1 MKEKIKDF
9 WNKHKGKIALG
20 AVTLGTGLVA
30 FKLFGKNR
38 EMAGQIENLNHQVNG
53 LQKTIERQSYVIG
66 KQNQK
71 LYGGK
76 SEM

>member
-1 MKEKIKDF
+1 MEKLKNF
-9 WNKHKGKIALG
+9 WNKHKGKICLG

-30 FKLFGKNR
+30 FKLYGSNR
-38 EMAGQIENLNHQVNG
+38 KMAGQIENLNSQVEG
-53 LQKTIERQSYVIG
+53 LHKTIERQAYVIG

-76 SEM
+76 SE

>member
-1 MKEKIKDF
+1 MSWMRMGIMFLNSKNRRIMKEKIKNF

-30 FKLFGKNR
+30 FKLYGKNR

-53 LQKTIERQSYVIG
+53 LQKT
-66 KQNQK
+66 N
-71 LYGGK
+71 
-76 SEM
+76 

>member
-1 MKEKIKDF
+1 MKEKLKEF
-9 WNKHKGKIALG
+9 WQKNKGKIALG

-30 FKLFGKNR
+30 VKLYGNNR
-38 EMAGQIENLNHQVNG
+38 KMAGQIENLNHQVNG

-76 SEM
+76 SEI

>member
-1 MKEKIKDF
+1 MKEKLKEF
-9 WNKHKGKIALG
+9 WQKNKGRIALG

-30 FKLFGKNR
+30 FKLYGKNR
-38 EMAGQIENLNHQVNG
+38 KMAGQIENLNHQVNG

-71 LYGGK
+71 LYGK
-76 SEM
+76 SEV